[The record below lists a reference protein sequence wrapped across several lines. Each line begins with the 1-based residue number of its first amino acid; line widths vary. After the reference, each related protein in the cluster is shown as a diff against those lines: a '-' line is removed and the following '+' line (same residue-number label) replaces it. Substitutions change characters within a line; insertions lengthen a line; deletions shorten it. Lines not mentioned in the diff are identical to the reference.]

1 MQPTADTIVLS
12 TLDPC
17 NRFIPYQDTGKID
30 NPRTRYLNALLFGGT
45 TAPLYEERTP
55 QLIGAGLTLAGTE
68 HTTIDKQVK
77 DGMRSLMDVP
87 IDGLD
92 GVL

>member
-1 MQPTADTIVLS
+1 M
-12 TLDPC
+12 
-17 NRFIPYQDTGKID
+17 
-30 NPRTRYLNALLFGGT
+30 
-45 TAPLYEERTP
+45 PLYKGGMT
-55 QLIGAGLTLAGTE
+55 QLIGAGFTLAGTE

>member
-1 MQPTADTIVLS
+1 MRREQHARTD
-12 TLDPC
+12 DP
-17 NRFIPYQDTGKID
+17 RQQYF
-30 NPRTRYLNALLFGGT
+30 NALELGGT